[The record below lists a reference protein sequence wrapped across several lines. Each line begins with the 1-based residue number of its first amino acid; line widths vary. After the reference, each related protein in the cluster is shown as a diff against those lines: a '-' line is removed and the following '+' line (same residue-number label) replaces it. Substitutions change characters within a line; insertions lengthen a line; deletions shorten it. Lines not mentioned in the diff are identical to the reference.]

1 MPWDL
6 DRDAGVATAGLVDD
20 QSGMTLIELLVAA
33 ALLTIV
39 LGATLAPMNTSATIE
54 KRDVALAEAIRDG
67 QIGLQRMV
75 REVRQAYS
83 IREHRRTRS
92 TSRST
97 WATRTFA
104 SSTSATCPTP
114 RRRATRTASSYRRC
128 VRIQAIGNGALPSLA
143 SGEVV
148 IDRLLNGTNADP
160 VFTYTPNTISPK
172 FIAAKIESDAG
183 DATSPVF
190 RHAMTF
196 EQGLYL
202 RNLNLGA

>member
-1 MPWDL
+1 ML
-6 DRDAGVATAGLVDD
+6 AFVRRRLVDD

-54 KRDVALAEAIRDG
+54 KRDVAWAEAIRDG

-83 IREHRRTRS
+83 VQG
-92 TSRST
+92 
-97 WATRTFA
+97 A
-104 SSTSATCPTP
+104 SPNSLDFKVYLGDQDLHIVYQCDMPYPSSPSNP
-114 RRRATRTASSYRRC
+114 YASSYHRC
-128 VRIQAIGNGALPSLA
+128 VRIQAIGNAALPSLA

-172 FIAAKIESDAG
+172 FIAAKIKLPARG
-183 DATSPVF
+183 TLTSPGLS
-190 RHAMTF
+190 HAMTF